1 MALDN
6 ALPYAFF
13 GMLFGETFAS
23 TKGVGFFIAVARSS
37 GYRTEALAA
46 SLITLA
52 LMIVVSIIL
61 RLILKRLITSES
73 ELMLVGNGSQH
84 RPVSKPLVEI

>member
-6 ALPYAFF
+6 ALPYAFL
-13 GMLFGETFAS
+13 GMFFGELFAS
-23 TKGVGFFIAVARSS
+23 TKGVGFFVAVARAR

-46 SLITLA
+46 SLIALA
-52 LMIVVSIIL
+52 LMIAVSVIL
-61 RLILKRLITSES
+61 RLMLKRLITSKP

-84 RPVSKPLVEI
+84 RPVSKPMAEN